1 MDFQY
6 SEEQQLL
13 ADSIGK
19 LLDKTYDFEARQGIV
34 ASAAGY
40 SDEVWRQFA
49 DMGLLSLP
57 FAAEDGGF
65 GGGAMDLMA
74 VMEAIG
80 AALVVEPFVSTVG
93 LAGRLLARAGSAAQR
108 QALLPGVI
116 DGSLKLAFAHLDR
129 GARYELARVA
139 TRAQRRGNGWVL
151 DGEKEV
157 VLHAPMA
164 DKLIVSARSAGDVDD
179 VQGLNL
185 FIVDAKAAGLSVN
198 SYRTIDGLRAADVV
212 LDGVAVDNDALLGGV
227 GAAQA
232 GAVQTGA
239 VQAGAALPLIEE
251 AVDFA
256 TVLQCCEAVGAMR
269 SANAATLEYL
279 KTRRQ
284 FGVPIGSFQALQH
297 RMVDMTI
304 SAEQAP
310 SISTL
315 ACARIDAAAR
325 GELSEAERKRFV
337 SAAKVKVGEAAR
349 HVGQEAIQL
358 HGGMGMTI
366 EMKVAHTF
374 KRLTMIAQQ
383 FGDVDHHLARFTAV

>member
-19 LLDKTYDFEARQGIV
+19 LLEKNYDFEARQRI
-34 ASAAGY
+34 ATSEAGY
-40 SDEVWRQFA
+40 SDELWRQFA
-49 DMGLLSLP
+49 EMGLLSLP
-57 FAAEDGGF
+57 FAADDGGF
-65 GGGAMDLMA
+65 GGGAIDMMA

-80 AALVVEPFVSTVG
+80 EALVVEPFVSTVG
-93 LAGRLLARAGSAAQR
+93 LAGRLLARAGSPAQR

-116 DGSLKLAFAHLDR
+116 DGSLKLAFAFSER
-129 GARYELARVA
+129 GSRYDLERVA
-139 TRAQRRGNGWVL
+139 TTAQRRGDGWVL
-151 DGEKEV
+151 DGAKEI

-164 DKLIVSARSAGDVDD
+164 DKLVVSARTAGGVADA
-179 VQGLNL
+179 QGLRL
-185 FIVDAKAAGLSVN
+185 FVVDAGAAGLRLD
-198 SYRTIDGLRAADVV
+198 SYRTVDGLRAADATLTGVV
-212 LDGVAVDNDALLGGV
+212 VDGDALLGE
-227 GAAQA
+227 
-232 GAVQTGA
+232 
-239 VQAGAALPLIEE
+239 AGAALPLIEE
-251 AVDFA
+251 AIDFA
-256 TVLQCCEAVGAMR
+256 SVLQCCEAVGAMR

-297 RMVDMTI
+297 RMVDMSV
-304 SAEQAP
+304 SAEQAR
-310 SISTL
+310 SITTL
-315 ACARIDAAAR
+315 ACARVDAAAR
-325 GELSEAERKRFV
+325 GELSEAERRRFV

-383 FGDVDHHLARFTAV
+383 FGDVDHHLARFAKL